1 MQPPSCLNPVS
12 DEALETMSSTRE
24 SAPVQRN
31 LARFFFMPR
40 FQILQLP
47 ETEGRRVNSYW
58 EHSQFFS
65 SEYDCAIQWITSSFS

>member
-47 ETEGRRVNSYW
+47 ETEGRRVNS
-58 EHSQFFS
+58 
-65 SEYDCAIQWITSSFS
+65 